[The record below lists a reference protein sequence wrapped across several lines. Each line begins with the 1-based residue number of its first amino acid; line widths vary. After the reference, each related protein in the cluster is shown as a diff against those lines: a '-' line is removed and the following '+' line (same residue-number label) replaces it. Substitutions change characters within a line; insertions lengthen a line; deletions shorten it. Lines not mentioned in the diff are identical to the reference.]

1 MKERKKGKNLF
12 NSTVRLLIIAAMKR
26 LVKRFL
32 FEALVMVFYEVA
44 AVASAMAA
52 QALREFC
59 LSVFFASVN
68 SRNDCSFDYALFADN
83 S

>member
-12 NSTVRLLIIAAMKR
+12 NSTVRLLIFAAMKR

-32 FEALVMVFYEVA
+32 FEALVMVFYEVV

-59 LSVFFASVN
+59 LSFFFASVN
-68 SRNDCSFDYALFADN
+68 SRNDCSFDYALFADD

>member
-1 MKERKKGKNLF
+1 MKERKKENSLF
-12 NSTVRLLIIAAMKR
+12 SSSVRLWIIAAMDR
-26 LVKRFL
+26 LVERFL
-32 FEALVMVFYEVA
+32 VEALGMVVCEVA
-44 AVASAMAA
+44 AAASVMVV

-83 S
+83 C